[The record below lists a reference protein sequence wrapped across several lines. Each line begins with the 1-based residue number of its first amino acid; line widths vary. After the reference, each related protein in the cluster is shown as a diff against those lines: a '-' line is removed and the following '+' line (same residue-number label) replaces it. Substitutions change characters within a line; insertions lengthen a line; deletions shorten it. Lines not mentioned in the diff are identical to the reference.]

1 MNRVAEV
8 LITAGA
14 ALMLGHGAAADD
26 YPAQASLSGFSL
38 CCTRVVARDAEALAK
53 FYEAVFGLKEVNRAG
68 KGAPSFEIILNFGNT
83 VEAAKANTNAAL
95 VITQTSLPND
105 RVPHLLLS
113 VPDIVAILKAI
124 QDAGGLAGK
133 PRSYGGQMPGLQF
146 ALAVDPEGN
155 ALEVIQWPK
164 R

>member
-1 MNRVAEV
+1 M
-8 LITAGA
+8 LIIAGA
-14 ALMLGHGAAADD
+14 ALMLGRGAAADD

-53 FYEAVFGLKEVNRAG
+53 FYEAVFGLKEVNRTG

-83 VEAAKANTNAAL
+83 AEAAKANTNAAL
-95 VITQTSLPND
+95 VITQTNLGVND

-113 VPDIVAILKAI
+113 VPDVVATLKAI

-155 ALEVIQWPK
+155 AMEVSQWPK